1 MAVQLPPDFP
11 PPPLWRSCH
20 LADGRRAKKRYPSR
34 AAAERDAAQI
44 EEEQCIPMHAYAC
57 PVCKTFHV
65 GREGRGV
72 RDA

>member
-1 MAVQLPPDFP
+1 MAVQLPPNLP

-34 AAAERDAAQI
+34 AAAERDAAKI
-44 EEEQCIPMHAYAC
+44 EEEQCIPMHAYRC
-57 PVCKTFHV
+57 PLGHWHV

-72 RDA
+72 REA